1 MANGKLFTGSI
12 SLTKLLAEAKKPHS
26 AFYTGKDSNKYCNI
40 KIWVNDEPDQF
51 GNHVSIQLNGKNDTE
66 DYKVYLGNL
75 KSFEQKEPEQFN
87 QNDAKEIADIEDDL
101 PF

>member
-1 MANGKLFTGSI
+1 MANGNLFTGSI
-12 SLTKLLAEAKKPHS
+12 SLSKLLEEAKRPHS
-26 AFYTGKDSNKYCNI
+26 AFYTGKDGKKYLNI

-51 GNHVSIQLNGKNDTE
+51 GNHVSVQLNGKKEAEN
-66 DYKVYLGNL
+66 YKVYLGNL

-87 QNDAKEIADIEDDL
+87 QNDAADIPVDDDL

>member
-12 SLTKLLAEAKKPHS
+12 SLTKLLEEAKKAHS
-26 AFYTGKDSNKYCNI
+26 AFYTGKDGKKYCNV

-51 GNHVSIQLNGKNDTE
+51 GNHVSLQLNSKKDSEN
-66 DYKVYLGNL
+66 YKVYLGNM
-75 KSFEQKEPEQFN
+75 KAHEQKGQESFSKE
-87 QNDAKEIADIEDDL
+87 DAKDIPVDDDL

>member
-51 GNHVSIQLNGKNDTE
+51 GNHVSIQLNGKKDTE

-75 KSFEQKEPEQFN
+75 KSFEQKEPEQFT
-87 QNDAKEIADIEDDL
+87 QKDAADIPVDDDL

>member
-12 SLTKLLAEAKKPHS
+12 SLTKLLEEAKKAHS
-26 AFYTGKDSNKYCNI
+26 AFYTGKDGKKYCNV

-51 GNHVSIQLNGKNDTE
+51 DNHVSLQLNSKKDSEN
-66 DYKVYLGNL
+66 YKVYLGNM
-75 KSFEQKEPEQFN
+75 KAFEQKGQESFSKN
-87 QNDAKEIADIEDDL
+87 NTKDIPVDDDL

>member
-51 GNHVSIQLNGKNDTE
+51 GNHVSIQLNGKKDTE

-87 QNDAKEIADIEDDL
+87 QNDAKEIADIDDDL